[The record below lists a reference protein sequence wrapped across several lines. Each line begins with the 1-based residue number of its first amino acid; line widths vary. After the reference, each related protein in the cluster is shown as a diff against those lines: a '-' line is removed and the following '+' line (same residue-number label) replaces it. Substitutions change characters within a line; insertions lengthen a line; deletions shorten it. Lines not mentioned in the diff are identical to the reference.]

1 MNNVRVRFLTIFPLM
16 IFFAWLGWKEVKA
29 QGADWLP
36 INYVRVEG
44 AFQHITEESIKQLLS
59 QQVSAGLYNADIQ
72 QISES
77 VENLS
82 WVKSVT
88 VNRVWPDAI
97 DIKINEQKP
106 IVRWKEKGL
115 INKEGEVFMPENR
128 HEFSHLPLLTGPVG
142 NEKKMLEEMNRLTV
156 ELKDQNMRLTEFK
169 VSDRRA
175 WTIKCGELQL
185 IAGRNNP
192 LEKVQRFLKTIAL
205 IGEPQMAKVAV
216 VDLRYPNGYTLKW
229 KAGTEEINWKEIA
242 VMRQI

>member
-1 MNNVRVRFLTIFPLM
+1 MNNIRGLFLMIFPLI

-29 QGADWLP
+29 QGADWFP

-59 QQVSAGLYNADIQ
+59 KQVSAGLYNADIQ

-77 VENLS
+77 VEYLS
-82 WVKSVT
+82 WAKSVT
-88 VNRVWPDAI
+88 VKRVWPDAI
-97 DIKINEQKP
+97 DIKIKEQEA
-106 IVRWKEKGL
+106 IFRWKEKGL
-115 INKEGEVFMPENR
+115 INKEGEIFIPENR
-128 HEFSHLPLLTGPVG
+128 DEFSHLPLLTGPVG
-142 NEKKMLEEMNRLTV
+142 NEKQLLEEMKRLSI
-156 ELKDQNMRLTEFK
+156 ELRYKNLWLTEFK

-175 WTIKCGELQL
+175 WVINCGELQL
-185 IAGRNNP
+185 IAGRNKP

-229 KAGTEEINWKEIA
+229 KEGTEEINWKEIA